1 MPLIRQFM
9 IIIMIFLLLM
19 ISTIA
24 FSLKYLNKYQTM
36 DADQALRNYSYIMAN
51 YVTESYASY
60 ENIAYSIA
68 YDQTLQTWISS
79 KTRIDQFESG
89 RKLSSQLTK
98 LAALNHYIYDIAVY
112 GQSGRFLSLLGSQQ
126 DYQNI
131 YQTWHRSDYSYQS
144 AGVCSIHGHLCHV
157 LLMPIYS
164 NEADK
169 SLSVQSSGMLLIAI
183 DLDAMFSNTAQM
195 ADQYTPLILF
205 TDADGDLI
213 YGSIDAYHSLQNA
226 LPTELPV
233 RAAQTIESGDAKY
246 FYTVYSIPTIEHKLY
261 LLMNQNFIQ
270 ERIHQLSL
278 RFVILLL
285 AVSAVI
291 LILLVILYRPVIRS
305 LSCMTEYMNKI
316 SEGDQRLSHQRLSLP
331 PSLIAST
338 EIRDINRA
346 LNKLLEETN
355 RLNHRIFDN
364 YTRLYRLQEENKN
377 AEIAHLRSQINP
389 HFLYNTLAMICG
401 MASDGQ
407 NDKIIDAATALSR
420 IFRYSIKGAPFVSLR
435 QEMEIVKSYLS
446 IQKERFDDRFTVYYE
461 IQDGDEDCMI
471 PKMILQPIAENAI
484 VHGLEQRRGGELVI
498 GTSRQGKTLSIYV
511 SDTGCGMDQDHLKR
525 LQEQILNVYSSASTS
540 ENGTNN
546 SDSAGESAL
555 HGIIPDNTSSSGHIG
570 LRNVN
575 MRLVLYYG
583 PEYHLRIDSESGV
596 GTTVEIRI
604 PTDSTAP
611 ALYGTESVE
620 SSSAEES
627 SYFFS
632 INKKGKQYVPGDH
645 H

>member
-1 MPLIRQFM
+1 MRQFM
-9 IIIMIFLLLM
+9 IIISIFLFLM
-19 ISTIA
+19 VSTIA
-24 FSLKYLNKYQTM
+24 FSLKYLTKYQTM
-36 DADQALRNYSYIMAN
+36 DAEQALRNYSYIMAN

-79 KTRIDQFESG
+79 RTRIDQFESG
-89 RKLSSQLTK
+89 RRLFSQLTK
-98 LAALNHYIYDIAVY
+98 LAALNNYIYDIAVY
-112 GQSGRFLSLLGSQQ
+112 GQGGRFLSLLGAQQ
-126 DYQNI
+126 DYQRV
-131 YQTWHRSDYSYQS
+131 YQTWHRSDYSFQS

-164 NEADK
+164 SETDS
-169 SLSVQSSGMLLIAI
+169 SLSVQSSGMLLISV
-183 DLDAMFSNTAQM
+183 DLEAMFSNTAQM
-195 ADQYTPLILF
+195 ADKYTPLILF
-205 TDADGDLI
+205 TDTDGNLV
-213 YGSIDAYHSLQNA
+213 YGNGEAWQALQDASPA
-226 LPTELPV
+226 GPTFGTA
-233 RAAQTIESGDAKY
+233 RTIESGDARY
-246 FYTVYSIPTIEHKLY
+246 SYTAYTLPTIGHNLY
-261 LLMNQNFIQ
+261 LLMNRNFIQ

-278 RFVILLL
+278 RFVALFL

-291 LILLVILYRPVIRS
+291 LLLLMILYRPVIRS
-305 LSCMTEYMNKI
+305 LGSMTEYMNRI
-316 SEGDQRLSHQRLSLP
+316 SAGDQKLSHQRLSLP

-364 YTRLYRLQEENKN
+364 YTRLYQLQEENKN

-401 MASDGQ
+401 MAADGR

-420 IFRYSIKGAPFVSLR
+420 IFRYSIKGAPFVPLR
-435 QEMEIVKSYLS
+435 QEMEIVKAYLS
-446 IQKERFDDRFTVYYE
+446 IQKERFDDRFAVYYE
-461 IQDGDEDCMI
+461 VQERDADCLI

-498 GTSRQGKTLSIYV
+498 GTSRQGRTLSIYI
-511 SDTGCGMDQDHLKR
+511 SDTGRGMDPDQLRR
-525 LQEQILNVYSSASTS
+525 LRKQILNVSPFASAS
-540 ENGTNN
+540 ENSPNFFDPG
-546 SDSAGESAL
+546 GESAPHAPEL
-555 HGIIPDNTSSSGHIG
+555 APSHGSSSGHIG

-583 PEYHLRIDSESGV
+583 SAYHLRIDSESGV

-604 PTDSTAP
+604 PTDSIVP
-611 ALYGTESVE
+611 ALYGCENIE
-620 SSSAEES
+620 ASSSGKTPAA
-627 SYFFS
+627 FS
-632 INKKGKQYVPGDH
+632 ENKKGAQYVSGDH